1 MKKKNRLVAVL
12 LACCATVCSFSTAL
26 QAGAVNLHDE
36 ATMTEE
42 EKQIKELC
50 DIVVSCTNAERAK
63 EGLSELAT
71 FPLLNELACIRAEE
85 ISLSPSETYFSHNRP
100 DGSSCFS
107 LLKAEKEAF
116 KYATSGENIAAGR
129 ADPVSTVEQWMKS
142 EGHRK
147 NILGD
152 KYTHIGIGY
161 YYNPDTEYGY
171 YWSMYLIGSYSGSVP
186 AVIEGQYIPGLTL
199 GDVDGSHVINSQD
212 AKQILH
218 YAACRAAGVN
228 IDVVSGFEDAA
239 DINGDGVI
247 DARDASIVLA
257 YSAAMGAN
265 GSANLEDFIW

>member
-50 DIVVSCTNAERAK
+50 DIVVSSVNAERAK

-85 ISLSPSETYFSHNRP
+85 ISRPDCFSHDRP

-107 LLKAEKEAF
+107 LLKAERDAF
-116 KYATSGENIAAGR
+116 KYATSGENLAGGR
-129 ADPVSTVEQWMKS
+129 ADPVSTVQQLMESPK
-142 EGHRK
+142 HRD

-161 YYNPDTEYGY
+161 YYAPGTTYEYH
-171 YWSMYLIGSYSGSVP
+171 WAMYLIGSYTSGSP

>member
-26 QAGAVNLHDE
+26 QAGAVNLRDE

-50 DIVVSCTNAERAK
+50 DIVVSSVNAERAK

-71 FPLLNELACIRAEE
+71 FPLLNELACVRAEE
-85 ISLSPSETYFSHNRP
+85 ISRPDCFSHDRP
-100 DGSSCFS
+100 DGSGCFS
-107 LLKAEKEAF
+107 LLKAEKSAF

-129 ADPVSTVEQWMKS
+129 ADPVSTVEQWMNS
-142 EGHRK
+142 DGHRK
-147 NILGD
+147 NILND

-161 YYNPDTEYGY
+161 YYSPDAEYNY
-171 YWSMYLIGSYSGSVP
+171 YWSMYLIGSYSGTEP

-199 GDVDGSHVINSQD
+199 GDVDGSHVINAQD

-247 DARDASIVLA
+247 DARDASIILA
-257 YSAAMGAN
+257 YSAAMGAT